1 MRTREQEAQTFSHPS
16 SPPLLLQFFDRAT
29 EARPSQQRRQET
41 MSKRSNSLAERLEQ
55 GVRSLWTFAGGL
67 TDAEW
72 KTPIAHDWRTVGIVV
87 HHVAS
92 IMPLEIDLAMTVAKG
107 NPVVGLTWDT
117 VHQINAEHARAN
129 PDVGREEA
137 LDLLRKNADDAAA
150 AIRALNDADLDRALP
165 VSMYSD
171 APLTTQFLLEDHAVR
186 HAYHHLAKIRG
197 ALKR

>member
-1 MRTREQEAQTFSHPS
+1 MNQ
-16 SPPLLLQFFDRAT
+16 
-29 EARPSQQRRQET
+29 
-41 MSKRSNSLAERLEQ
+41 RSNALAEHLEQ
-55 GVRSLWTFAGGL
+55 GVRSLVTFASTL

-72 KTPIAHDWRTVGIVV
+72 NTPIPHDWRTVGIVV

-92 IMPLEIDLAMTVAKG
+92 IMPLEIDLAMTVANGK
-107 NPVVGLTWDT
+107 PVVGLTWDS
-117 VHQINAEHARAN
+117 VHQLNAEHARAN
-129 PDVGREEA
+129 SHAGKDET
-137 LDLLRKNADDAAA
+137 LDLLRKNAASAAA
-150 AIRALNDADLDRALP
+150 TIRGLSDAQLDRALP

>member
-1 MRTREQEAQTFSHPS
+1 
-16 SPPLLLQFFDRAT
+16 
-29 EARPSQQRRQET
+29 
-41 MSKRSNSLAERLEQ
+41 MSKRSNALAERLED
-55 GVRSLWTFAGGL
+55 GVRSLVTFIGST

-72 KTPIAHDWRTVGIVV
+72 KTPIYHDWRTVGIVV

-92 IMPLEIDLAMTVAKG
+92 IMPLEIELAMTVAKG
-107 NPVVGLTWDT
+107 KAVVGLTWDT

-129 PDVGREEA
+129 PSPTKDEA
-137 LDLLRKNADDAAA
+137 LDLLRKNAGEAAA
-150 AIRALNDADLDRALP
+150 AIRALSDAELDRGLP

-171 APLTTQFLLEDHAVR
+171 APLTAQFLLEDHAVR

>member
-1 MRTREQEAQTFSHPS
+1 
-16 SPPLLLQFFDRAT
+16 
-29 EARPSQQRRQET
+29 
-41 MSKRSNSLAERLEQ
+41 MSNRSKGLAERLEQ
-55 GVRSLWTFAGGL
+55 GVRSLVTFAGAV

-72 KTPIAHDWRTVGIVV
+72 KTPIPHDWRTVGIVV

-107 NPVVGLTWDT
+107 KPVVGLTWDT

-129 PDVGREEA
+129 SDVGKDDT
-137 LDLLRKNADDAAA
+137 LDLLRRNADAGAK
-150 AIRALNDADLDRALP
+150 AIRALSDEELDRALP

-171 APLTTQFLLEDHAVR
+171 AVLTTQFLLEDHAVR